1 MNINKY
7 KIKIASIDFTNNNF
21 IIMSNNQEIFESK
34 IIKGSVDFK
43 IFNEHGQEVNLSN
56 LESGDLVQII
66 GFTKSKHNQL
76 TDPEDKQLTDPE
88 DKQLT
93 DPEDKQLTDPEDKQL
108 TDLEHKQLTD
118 PEDKQ
123 LTDPEDKQL
132 TDPEHKQLTDPEYK
146 QLTNLEYKQL
156 TNLEYKP
163 LKPDEKKDVNELLKL
178 IGESNIKIKNNKLK
192 KTDQKN
198 SIIIKKIII
207 KNKYVFNS
215 ESSEEFD
222 SYDWHK
228 F

>member
-66 GFTKSKHNQL
+66 GFTKSKH
-76 TDPEDKQLTDPE
+76 
-88 DKQLT
+88 
-93 DPEDKQLTDPEDKQL
+93 
-108 TDLEHKQLTD
+108 
-118 PEDKQ
+118 
-123 LTDPEDKQL
+123 KQL
-132 TDPEHKQLTDPEYK
+132 TDPEHNQLTDPEYN
-146 QLTNLEYKQL
+146 QLTDQEHKQL

>member
-66 GFTKSKHNQL
+66 GFTKSKHKQL

-108 TDLEHKQLTD
+108 TDPEDNQLTD

-123 LTDPEDKQL
+123 LTDPEDNQL
-132 TDPEHKQLTDPEYK
+132 TDP
-146 QLTNLEYKQL
+146 EYKQL